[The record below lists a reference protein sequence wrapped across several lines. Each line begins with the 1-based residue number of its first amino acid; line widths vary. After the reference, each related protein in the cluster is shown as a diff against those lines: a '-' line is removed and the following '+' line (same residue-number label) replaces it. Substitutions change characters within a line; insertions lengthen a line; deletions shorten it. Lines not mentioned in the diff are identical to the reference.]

1 MNFDLKLDNNSKGVL
16 FKRLAL
22 MSLKIRQ
29 NVEQEVEK
37 SSKAIQATAKSRAPR
52 DTGALARSIAR
63 KKFNDG
69 LTGVVYT
76 KTSRAGGKSGT
87 GYAHLVEFGSGGFY
101 RTPPGV
107 SRGGSAGP
115 YRPSSTRM
123 LAEWAERHNLPAY
136 PVARAIGERG
146 GVQGRP
152 FLFPAYEGERA
163 SFTRAL
169 RRAIWNRG
177 VKSVAAGAA

>member
-1 MNFDLKLDNNSKGVL
+1 MKFDLKLDNNSKGVL

-29 NVEQEVEK
+29 NVEQEVDK

-87 GYAHLVEFGSGGFY
+87 GYAHLVEFGSGGYY

-107 SRGGSAGP
+107 SRAGSAGP

-123 LAEWAERHNLPAY
+123 LAEWADRHNLPAF

-146 GVQGRP
+146 GVRGRP
-152 FLFPAYEGERA
+152 FLYPAMAGERPR
-163 SFTRAL
+163 FNRQL
-169 RRAIWNRG
+169 RRAIRG
-177 VKSVAAGAA
+177 ALKSAEKVA

>member
-177 VKSVAAGAA
+177 VKSVARGAA

>member
-1 MNFDLKLDNNSKGVL
+1 MTLTFKKSAKGVL
-16 FKRLAL
+16 FKRMLL
-22 MSLKIRQ
+22 MSRKIKGA
-29 NVEQEVEK
+29 VQEEVK
-37 SSKAIQATAKSRAPR
+37 KTTKAIQSEAKSRAPK
-52 DTGALARSIAR
+52 DTGELARSISV
-63 KKFNDG
+63 KFYNDG
-69 LTGVVYT
+69 LTGLVYT
-76 KTSRAGGKSGT
+76 KTSKAGAKVGV

-123 LAEWAERHNLPAY
+123 LAEWADRHNLPAF

-146 GVQGRP
+146 GVQSRP

-177 VKSVAAGAA
+177 VKSVAVGA

>member
-1 MNFDLKLDNNSKGVL
+1 MKFDLKLDNNSKGVL

-22 MSLKIRQ
+22 MSLKIRE
-29 NVEQEVEK
+29 NVEQEVDK

-87 GYAHLVEFGSGGFY
+87 GYAHLVEFGSGGYY

-123 LAEWAERHNLPAY
+123 LAEWADRHNLPAF

-146 GVQGRP
+146 GVQSRP
-152 FLFPAYEGERA
+152 FLVPADEGERA

-177 VKSVAAGAA
+177 VKSVARGAA

>member
-1 MNFDLKLDNNSKGVL
+1 MKFDLKLDNNSKGVL

-22 MSLKIRQ
+22 MSLKIRE
-29 NVEQEVEK
+29 NVEQEVDK
-37 SSKAIQATAKSRAPR
+37 SSKAIQATAKSREPR

-123 LAEWAERHNLPAY
+123 LAEWAERKNLPAV

-177 VKSVAAGAA
+177 VKSVAVGA

>member
-1 MNFDLKLDNNSKGVL
+1 MSLTFKKSAEGVL
-16 FKRLAL
+16 FKRMLL
-22 MSLKIRQ
+22 MSRKIRGA
-29 NVEQEVEK
+29 VQEEVK
-37 SSKAIQATAKSRAPR
+37 KTTKAVQSEAKLRAPK
-52 DTGALARSIAR
+52 DTGELARSISI
-63 KKFNDG
+63 KFYNDG
-69 LTGVVYT
+69 LTGLVYT
-76 KTSRAGGKSGT
+76 KTSKAGAKVGV
-87 GYAHLVEFGSGGFY
+87 GYAHLVEFGSGSFY

-123 LAEWAERHNLPAY
+123 LAEWAERHNLPAF

-152 FLFPAYEGERA
+152 FLFPAFQ
-163 SFTRAL
+163 SKRAL
-169 RRAIWNRG
+169 FIRALKRAVWQKG

>member
-177 VKSVAAGAA
+177 VKSVAVGA

>member
-1 MNFDLKLDNNSKGVL
+1 MTFNLKIDETSKGVL
-16 FKRLAL
+16 FRRLAM
-22 MSLKIRQ
+22 MSLKIRE
-29 NVEQEVEK
+29 NVETEIDK
-37 SSKAIQATAKSRAPR
+37 SSKAIQTAAKSRAPR
-52 DTGALARSIAR
+52 DTGALARSISR

-87 GYAHLVEFGSGGFY
+87 GYAHLVEFGSGAFY

-123 LAEWAERHNLPAY
+123 LAEWAERHNLPAF

-152 FLFPAYEGERA
+152 FLFPAFQ
-163 SFTRAL
+163 SHRAL
-169 RRAIWNRG
+169 FIRALKRAVWQKG

>member
-29 NVEQEVEK
+29 NVEAEVDK
-37 SSKAIQATAKSRAPR
+37 SSKAIQATAKSRAPS

-123 LAEWAERHNLPAY
+123 LAEWSERHNLPAF

-146 GVQGRP
+146 GVKSRP

-177 VKSVAAGAA
+177 VKSVAAGA

>member
-1 MNFDLKLDNNSKGVL
+1 MTLTFKKSAKGVL
-16 FKRLAL
+16 FKRMLL
-22 MSLKIRQ
+22 MSRKIKGA
-29 NVEQEVEK
+29 VQEEVK
-37 SSKAIQATAKSRAPR
+37 KTTKAIQSEAKSRAPK
-52 DTGALARSIAR
+52 DTGELARSISV
-63 KKFNDG
+63 KYYNDG
-69 LTGVVYT
+69 LTGLVYT
-76 KTSRAGGKSGT
+76 KTSKAGAKVGV
-87 GYAHLVEFGSGGFY
+87 GYAHLVEFGSGSFY

-123 LAEWAERHNLPAY
+123 LAEWADRHNLPAF

-146 GVQGRP
+146 GVQSRP

-177 VKSVAAGAA
+177 VKSVAVGA

>member
-1 MNFDLKLDNNSKGVL
+1 MKFDLKLDNNSKGVL

-29 NVEQEVEK
+29 NVEQEVDK

-87 GYAHLVEFGSGGFY
+87 GYAHLVECGSGGYY

-123 LAEWAERHNLPAY
+123 LAEWADRHNLPAF

-177 VKSVAAGAA
+177 VKRVAVGA